1 MHAMRKNA
9 TYIERVS
16 GMLEVLFHE
25 SVEDARLKY
34 AVIISR
40 ADGRWVFCQ
49 HKERDT
55 FECPGGHR
63 DAGETIEEAARRE
76 LYEETGALD
85 YTLKPL
91 GAYSVSTKSDQ
102 ETKGG
107 DEPVQLDSTSYGML
121 YYAEIQRFGPLPAD
135 SEIGQIHLVTELPER
150 WTYPLIQ
157 PLLLEKYARQC
168 STHAVS

>member
-1 MHAMRKNA
+1 
-9 TYIERVS
+9 
-16 GMLEVLFHE
+16 MLEVLFHE
-25 SVEDARLKY
+25 AVEDARLKY
-34 AVIISR
+34 AVIVSR

-76 LYEETGALD
+76 LYEETGALE

-91 GAYSVSTKSDQ
+91 GAYSVTGKKTHEATQSAEQQILQ
-102 ETKGG
+102 EHSAKEQGRRT
-107 DEPVQLDSTSYGML
+107 ESDSTSYGML
-121 YYAEIQRFGPLPAD
+121 YYAEIQQFGPLPAD
-135 SEIGQIHLVTELPER
+135 SEIGQVHLVTELPEW

-157 PLLLEKYARQC
+157 PHLLDKVRTIMLK
-168 STHAVS
+168 